1 MEKLTISEYNCSETI
16 QLLSEIFFNIMEN
29 KRNITKVYVIYT
41 QYISPE
47 LKKFSKNI
55 HHCKKKIA
63 FIAKSKYIELYTI

>member
-1 MEKLTISEYNCSETI
+1 MHLPMEKLTISEYNCSETI

-55 HHCKKKIA
+55 HHCKKKKLLLQKVSI
-63 FIAKSKYIELYTI
+63 